1 MSRVLVDSGVSWL
14 GKIPDSWS
22 TCRVKNKFL
31 FHKII
36 AKEKSVNYDR
46 IALTLNGVIKRDKD
60 DSNGLQ
66 PDNYNGYQVVYKDDL
81 IFKLIDLENVNTSRI
96 GKSEYEGITSP
107 AYLVLTDKC
116 NTRYSLYYFL
126 NMWYQEIFNNIGGD
140 GVRSAINKDDLLKVP
155 FINISIDE
163 QNKIANYLDKQCAKI
178 DEIINDNNREVELLQ
193 EYKSNFI
200 SKVIEKGMTG
210 GVKKIDNK
218 YISSIPNNSSL
229 VMLKQITNLITDGTH
244 QTPTYIS
251 DGIPFLSIKDI
262 SSGIIDLSNCKY
274 ISNEEH
280 KALSKHANIEKN
292 DLLFCRIGTLGKS
305 IVVEEKFLPFDI
317 FVSLGLIKIK
327 KEIINPYYLKYVM
340 ESNYYKEYIE
350 VVKIDGGVSAAK
362 FNLSSVKSSP
372 IILPKLDE
380 QNLIVKY
387 LNKQCSKLDQVI
399 KYRKQIIEKLEE
411 YKKSLIYEC
420 VTGKREV

>member
-1 MSRVLVDSGVSWL
+1 MSRVLVDSGIDWI
-14 GKIPDSWS
+14 GKIPANWNIQPLGLYLKE
-22 TCRVKNKFL
+22 R
-31 FHKII
+31 
-36 AKEKSVNYDR
+36 KEKVSDIDYEPLSVTKNGIVPQLENAAKSDAHDQRKKVCKFDFVINSRSDRKQSCGLSYLEGSVSLINTVLKIYNYYPEYIKYALDNNMFSEEFYRNGHGIVADLWTTKYSEMKHIRIPEPNYD
-46 IALTLNGVIKRDKD
+46 
-60 DSNGLQ
+60 
-66 PDNYNGYQVVYKDDL
+66 
-81 IFKLIDLENVNTSRI
+81 
-96 GKSEYEGITSP
+96 
-107 AYLVLTDKC
+107 
-116 NTRYSLYYFL
+116 
-126 NMWYQEIFNNIGGD
+126 
-140 GVRSAINKDDLLKVP
+140 
-155 FINISIDE
+155 E
-163 QNKIANYLDKQCAKI
+163 QKNIANFLDKQCAKI

-411 YKKSLIYEC
+411 YKRSLIYEC